1 MTAMS
6 FLESLQVAA
15 HDADVAEAAFRREV
29 ATRIAAIEQNR
40 AFAYRRLNLMKAVA
54 EAVGQA
60 EEEQPAV
67 AYALALLRS
76 RLGWESDSDARAAV
90 LARFAPVARAIF
102 VSLIPNEQPSDLN
115 EPPRDLDVGAA
126 LMRFEAWYSESHT
139 TPFWTLFENYMPE
152 TPRVDF

>member
-1 MTAMS
+1 MTATS

-15 HDADVAEAAFRREV
+15 READLAEAACRREV
-29 ATRIAAIEQNR
+29 ATRVAGLERDR
-40 AFAYRRLNLMKAVA
+40 AFAYRRLNLMRAIA

-67 AYALALLRS
+67 AYALAALRS

-90 LARFAPVARAIF
+90 LTRFAPVAQAMF
-102 VSLIPNEQPSDLN
+102 ASLVPNEQQS
-115 EPPRDLDVGAA
+115 EMDVGAS
-126 LMRFEAWYSESHT
+126 LTRFEAWYSENHT

>member
-6 FLESLQVAA
+6 FLESLQAAA

-29 ATRIAAIEQNR
+29 ATRVAAIEQNR

-67 AYALALLRS
+67 AYALAVLRS

-90 LARFAPVARAIF
+90 LARFAPVAQAMF
-102 VSLIPNEQPSDLN
+102 VSLTPDEQPS
-115 EPPRDLDVGAA
+115 ELDVGTA
-126 LMRFEAWYSESHT
+126 LMRFEAWYSENHT

>member
-1 MTAMS
+1 MTATS
-6 FLESLQVAA
+6 FLEGLQVAA
-15 HDADVAEAAFRREV
+15 RDADLAEAAFRRQV
-29 ATRIAAIEQNR
+29 ATRVAGLERDR
-40 AFAYRRLNLMKAVA
+40 AFAYRRLNLMRAIA

-67 AYALALLRS
+67 AYALAALRG

-90 LARFAPVARAIF
+90 LTRFAPVAQAMF
-102 VSLIPNEQPSDLN
+102 ASVVSNEQPS
-115 EPPRDLDVGAA
+115 EMDVGASLA
-126 LMRFEAWYSESHT
+126 RFEAWYSESHT